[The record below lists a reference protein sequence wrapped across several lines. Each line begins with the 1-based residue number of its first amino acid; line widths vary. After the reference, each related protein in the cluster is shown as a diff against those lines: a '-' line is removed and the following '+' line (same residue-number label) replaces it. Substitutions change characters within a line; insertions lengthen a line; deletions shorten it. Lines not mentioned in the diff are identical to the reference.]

1 VTDFTVIPEKT
12 AAQVRSNVGDSKWFA
27 AITDGAATILSKKR
41 LQPTTAQQ
49 KSLKAQ
55 GLRMRVR
62 RADLSPV
69 PAEGFYIWAEQ
80 DDRAPAEQEPDPRTE
95 DLDSDPDIEDDRPF

>member
-1 VTDFTVIPEKT
+1 MADFTVIPEKT
-12 AAQVRSNVGDSKWFA
+12 AAQVRSNVGNSKWFE
-27 AITDGAATILSKKR
+27 AITDGAATILSPKR

-95 DLDSDPDIEDDRPF
+95 DVLDEEPEDDRPF